1 MITFYT
7 VNKNEVRA
15 WPVQRGLT
23 AKQCAN
29 HVHSDM
35 FHGFIKVEVVS
46 ADDMLRL
53 GLKRARDEGKF
64 HTEGAHYLP
73 RDGDVLLFKFRE

>member
-1 MITFYT
+1 
-7 VNKNEVRA
+7 
-15 WPVQRGLT
+15 
-23 AKQCAN
+23 
-29 HVHSDM
+29 M

-46 ADDMLRL
+46 ADDVIRL

-64 HTEGAHYLP
+64 HTEGAQYVP

>member
-1 MITFYT
+1 MLTFYT
-7 VNKNEVRA
+7 LNKNEVRA
-15 WPVQRGLT
+15 WPVPRGLT
-23 AKQCAN
+23 AKQCAH

-35 FHGFIKVEVVS
+35 YHGFIRVEVVS
-46 ADDMLRL
+46 ADDVLQL

-64 HTEGAHYLP
+64 HTEGAQYLP